1 MDWFE
6 LTVSIPVE
14 SVDTA
19 AAVCQMVVPYGI
31 YIEDYSDLEEAT
43 LEIAHIDLIDEELL
57 ARDRTKAVIH
67 IYISPSENPQEAL
80 SFVCERLESEQIP
93 YETSLGDVREEDW
106 SSAWKSFYKPT
117 RIGQRLVVVPT
128 WENYAPQSG
137 DILLRMDPGMAFG
150 TGTHDTT
157 RLCLEALEKTVIPG
171 CTVLDIGTGSGI
183 LSIAALLLGAK
194 SAVGVDIDET
204 AVQVARENAAENH
217 VEQSARFLCGDLTEH
232 VDGAFDLICA
242 NIVADVIIRLA
253 PDVLHYLA
261 PEGRLLC
268 SGIIDTRE
276 SDVTTA
282 LEACGLSV
290 LETGRSGGWVS
301 LLAGAR

>member
-137 DILLRMDPGMAFG
+137 DILL
-150 TGTHDTT
+150 
-157 RLCLEALEKTVIPG
+157 
-171 CTVLDIGTGSGI
+171 
-183 LSIAALLLGAK
+183 LSLIHISSRQRTSAASTAAPYFRYLLVHRKPIAAASHG
-194 SAVGVDIDET
+194 IP
-204 AVQVARENAAENH
+204 QPPAAEIRIIRPSR
-217 VEQSARFLCGDLTEH
+217 VPF
-232 VDGAFDLICA
+232 LIC
-242 NIVADVIIRLA
+242 
-253 PDVLHYLA
+253 
-261 PEGRLLC
+261 
-268 SGIIDTRE
+268 S
-276 SDVTTA
+276 
-282 LEACGLSV
+282 
-290 LETGRSGGWVS
+290 
-301 LLAGAR
+301 